1 MKAKIKLSA
10 TIVLYNQDKK
20 ELKKAINSFLNIKLI
35 KHLFIVD
42 NSSFPNIDVSEFQTN
57 EISYISTRKNLGF
70 SKANNHTINRIKGF
84 SDYHLVLNP
93 DVFFEENIVEEL
105 IKRLREEEDVSLI
118 TPKVVFPNGDNQY
131 NIRKYPSAFDLII
144 RKLHVFKGR
153 IHKQEYRDRDLSK
166 PLYPEAIHGCFM
178 LFKTEDFVSLGGFD
192 ERYFLYMEDIDI
204 CRKIDAIGKKKLY
217 YPNVA
222 VTHVLKQGSSKSFKL
237 LLYHLSSAIKYFLKW
252 RRYN

>member
-1 MKAKIKLSA
+1 MFNEDLKTLQKTIDCFLS
-10 TIVLYNQDKK
+10 
-20 ELKKAINSFLNIKLI
+20 
-35 KHLFIVD
+35 
-42 NSSFPNIDVSEFQTN
+42 
-57 EISYISTRKNLGF
+57 ISF
-70 SKANNHTINRIKGF
+70 SKRLYLIDNTKT
-84 SDYHLVLNP
+84 SDYKGLFHNEDIIYIENKKNVGFGSGHNKVLDKVKDESLFHLILNP
-93 DVFFEENIVEEL
+93 DVFFSSNIIIDLTETLTKEEQL
-105 IKRLREEEDVSLI
+105 IMI
-118 TPKVVFPNGDNQY
+118 APKVVFPNGDNQY

-144 RKLHVFKGR
+144 RKLHIFKGR

-166 PLYPEAIHGCFM
+166 PFYPEAIHGCFM

-217 YPNVA
+217 YPNVT

-237 LLYHLSSAIKYFLKW
+237 LLYHLSSAIKYFFKW